1 MCDVYVLKA
10 DKSINNCLLF
20 AKLKKTKSVTRGVMR
35 KFDITKKHNFI

>member
-20 AKLKKTKSVTRGVMR
+20 AKLIKTSGVTEE
-35 KFDITKKHNFI
+35 I